1 VSVAFLELRATYDEL
16 RAELDD
22 AYHRVLDSGQYILGE
37 ELRCFEAEFAAYCG
51 VRHAVGVGNG
61 LEALTLILAALGI
74 GDEDE
79 VIVPGNTYIATWLA
93 VSHRNAIPV
102 PVDPDPASYNLDP
115 SKLRSAITA
124 RTRAVL
130 AVHLYGAPANM
141 DAIARIAAD
150 HGLPVI
156 EDAAQAH
163 GARWK
168 GRRVGSL
175 GVAAGFS
182 FYPSKNLGAFGDGGA
197 VTTDSDDLADRVR
210 LLRNY
215 GSPRKY
221 QHEVVGY
228 NSRLDE
234 LQAAFLRV
242 KLKHLD
248 SWNARRRCF
257 ASQYREQ
264 LGELGDALLLPE
276 QPAGAEPVWHVFAV
290 RSRARDAL
298 MQALKRRDIGTLI
311 HYPVPPHR
319 SAAYAQAP
327 WRRGELPVTEQLA
340 DELLS
345 LPMSPHLTPGDVTFV
360 ADNVRDLVATKGG
373 DSGER

>member
-1 VSVAFLELRATYDEL
+1 MSVAFLELRPTYDEL
-16 RAELDD
+16 RVELDE
-22 AYHRVLDSGQYILGE
+22 AYHRVLDSGWYILGE
-37 ELRCFEAEFAAYCG
+37 ELRHFEAEFAAYCG
-51 VRHAVGVGNG
+51 VRHAIGVANG
-61 LEALTLILAALGI
+61 LEALTLILAALEI
-74 GDEDE
+74 GHEDE

-102 PVDPDPASYNLDP
+102 PVDPDPVSYNLDP
-115 SKLRSAITA
+115 SKLQSAITS

-141 DAIARIAAD
+141 EGIAQVAAD
-150 HGLPVI
+150 HGLAVI

-163 GARWK
+163 GARWN

-182 FYPSKNLGAFGDGGA
+182 FYPTKNLGAFGDGGV

-215 GSPRKY
+215 GSPQKY
-221 QHEVVGY
+221 HYDVVGY

-248 SWNARRRCF
+248 NWNSRRESV

-264 LGELGDALLLPE
+264 LGDLGDALLLPE
-276 QPAGAEPVWHVFAV
+276 QPVEAESVWHVFAV
-290 RSRARDAL
+290 RSRERDRL
-298 MQALKRRDIGTLI
+298 MQGLAHRGIGTLL
-311 HYPVPPHR
+311 HYPEPPHR
-319 SAAYAQAP
+319 STAYAQAP
-327 WRRGELPVTEQLA
+327 WRRRDLPVTEQLA

-345 LPMSPHLTPGDVTFV
+345 LPMSPHLKQDEVSIV
-360 ADNVRDLVATKGG
+360 AETVRNVVASK
-373 DSGER
+373 RV